1 MDMRTE
7 LPQDDGLPDSF
18 LMDLLLRHFYQRG
31 EIQLYE
37 MSRRVGLN
45 RERIEGLI
53 EQMRSA
59 HWAEIPRRGE
69 FDGDMTYALT
79 EAGHRQA
86 SLSFEK
92 CQYVGPAPVT
102 LAEYVTTVK
111 AQSTR
116 LLPVTRAPLKAALSD
131 LVIDDT
137 QLPSL
142 GSALNSGKAIY
153 FYGPSGSG
161 KTYLAEHLVKT
172 LCGQIWVP
180 YTIYVDGELIQVFDA
195 RVHHMVTPQAQGVRS
210 LCRDLTLDERWVRVQ
225 RPVVMAGGELTLA
238 MLELE
243 FDTVS
248 RLYVAPA
255 QLKANNGIF
264 VVDDLGRQRISP
276 RELLNR
282 WIVPLDRHQ
291 DYLGLHTGA
300 KIEVP
305 FDVSVIFL
313 SNLAPDELTD
323 PAFSRRLGYKMYLGA
338 LSKSNYRKVIQQA
351 CARLDIAFDP
361 DCADYMIDHLHANYD
376 QALLAC
382 TPYDVIS
389 KIRDRANYLEERP
402 CLTPKSIEWAWNL
415 YFGIAG
421 TPIEESQ
428 L

>member
-7 LPQDDGLPDSF
+7 QPKDDGLPDSF
-18 LMDLLLRHFYQRG
+18 LIDLLLRHFYQRG
-31 EIQLYE
+31 EIQLFE

-45 RERIEGLI
+45 RDRIEGLI
-53 EQMRSA
+53 AQMRAA

-79 EAGHRQA
+79 EAGHQQA
-86 SLSFEK
+86 KLSFEK

-102 LAEYVTTVK
+102 LADYVTTVK
-111 AQSTR
+111 AQSAR
-116 LLPVTRAPLKAALSD
+116 MLPVTRAPLKAALDD
-131 LVIDDT
+131 LVIDDS

-153 FYGPSGSG
+153 IYGPSGSG
-161 KTYLAEHLVKT
+161 KTYLAEHLIRT
-172 LCGQIWVP
+172 LSGQIWVP
-180 YTIYVDGELIQVFDA
+180 HAIYVDGELILVFDA
-195 RVHHMVTPQAQGVRS
+195 RVHHVVTPAALGVRG
-210 LCRDLTLDERWVRVQ
+210 LCRDLTQDERWVRVQ
-225 RPVVMAGGELTLA
+225 RPVVMAGGELTLS

-248 RLYVAPA
+248 HLYVAPA

-264 VVDDLGRQRISP
+264 VVDDLGRQRVSP

-282 WIVPLDRHQ
+282 WIVPLDRQQ

-313 SNLAPDELTD
+313 SNLAPDALTD
-323 PAFSRRLGYKMYLGA
+323 PALSRRLGYKIYLGA
-338 LSKSNYRKVIQQA
+338 LSKANYRKVFEQA
-351 CARLDIAFDP
+351 CQRLDIAFDA
-361 DCADYMIDHLHANYD
+361 DCADYMMNSLHANYD
-376 QALLAC
+376 QAFLAC
-382 TPYDVIS
+382 TPYDVLS

-421 TPIEESQ
+421 TPTEESQ

>member
-1 MDMRTE
+1 MDMRTA
-7 LPQDDGLPDSF
+7 LPPDDGLPDNF
-18 LMDLLLRHFYQRG
+18 LIDLLLRHFYQRG
-31 EIQLYE
+31 EIQLFE
-37 MSRRVGLN
+37 MSARIGLN
-45 RERIEGLI
+45 RDRIETLI

-79 EAGHRQA
+79 EAGYRQA
-86 SLSFEK
+86 KLSFDK

-102 LAEYVTTVK
+102 LAEYVAMVK
-111 AQSTR
+111 AQSVR
-116 LLPVTRAPLKAALSD
+116 FAPVTRAPLKAALKD
-131 LVIDDT
+131 LVIDDRA
-137 QLPSL
+137 LPSL
-142 GSALNSGKAIY
+142 GGALNSGKAIY
-153 FYGPSGSG
+153 LHGPSGSG

-172 LCGQIWVP
+172 LSGQIWIP
-180 YTIYVDGELIQVFDA
+180 HAIYVDGEVILVFDA
-195 RVHHMVTPQAQGVRS
+195 RVHQVVMPDASGVRG
-210 LCRDLTLDERWVRVQ
+210 LFRDLPLDERWVRVQ
-225 RPVVMAGGELTLA
+225 RPVVMAGGELTLS

-243 FDTVS
+243 FDTLS
-248 RLYVAPA
+248 RLYVAPP

-264 VVDDLGRQRISP
+264 VVDDLGRQRVSP

-282 WIVPLDRHQ
+282 WIVPLDRHL

-313 SNLAPDELTD
+313 SNLAPEDLTD

-338 LSKSNYRKVIQQA
+338 LSEANYRKVLAQA
-351 CARLDIAFDP
+351 CERLDIAFDA
-361 DCADYMIDHLHANYD
+361 DCADYLMDCLHAIYD
-376 QALLAC
+376 EPFLAC

-389 KIRDRANYLEERP
+389 KIRDRANYLEEQP

-421 TPIEESQ
+421 TPTEERM

>member
-7 LPQDDGLPDSF
+7 HPNDDSLPDSF
-18 LMDLLLRHFYQRG
+18 LIDLLLRHFYQRG
-31 EIQLYE
+31 EIQLFE
-37 MSRRVGLN
+37 MSRRIGLN
-45 RERIEGLI
+45 RDRLEGLM

-59 HWAEIPRRGE
+59 HWADIPRRGE

-79 EAGHRQA
+79 EAGYQQA
-86 SLSFEK
+86 KLAFEK

-102 LAEYVTTVK
+102 LAEYVAMVK
-111 AQSTR
+111 AQSAR
-116 LLPVTRAPLKAALSD
+116 LVPVTRMPLQAALGD

-137 QLPSL
+137 LLPSL

-172 LCGQIWVP
+172 LSGQIWVP
-180 YTIYVDGELIQVFDA
+180 HAIYVDGEVILVFDA
-195 RVHHMVTPQAQGVRS
+195 RVHHLVAPTALGVRS
-210 LCRDLTLDERWVRVQ
+210 LCRDLTQDERWVRVQ
-225 RPVVMAGGELTLA
+225 RPVVMAGGELTLS

-264 VVDDLGRQRISP
+264 IVDDLGRQRISP
-276 RELLNR
+276 RDLLNR
-282 WIVPLDRHQ
+282 WIVPLDRHL

-313 SNLAPDELTD
+313 SNLAPEALTD

-338 LSKSNYRKVIQQA
+338 LSESNYRKVLEQT
-351 CARLDIAFDP
+351 CRRLNIAFDV
-361 DCADYMIDHLHANYD
+361 DCVDYMVNNLHAIYD
-376 QALLAC
+376 QPLLAC

-415 YFGIAG
+415 YFGIAE
-421 TPIEESQ
+421 TPTEESQ